1 MENLSYRIGRI
12 GCAAGAVL
20 LAGCGLTGMGG
31 TTGGHTTGPPVT
43 ITQATAPSALLA
55 VTPGGA
61 SGPALADLVASTAR
75 PNEDLSILQAV
86 TPARTIVA
94 SDSPAPAEMVIQGP
108 PAAPTGGQTAY
119 QSAQYAKKLKAW
131 RTAQAADVQATA
143 VQTSRGLSAWVS
155 GLKIE

>member
-55 VTPGGA
+55 VTAGGA

-94 SDSPAPAEMVIQGP
+94 SVSPGPAEMVIQGP

-119 QSAQYAKKLKAW
+119 QSEQDPQKLKRW
-131 RTAQAADVQATA
+131 RTEPDADLVAPA
-143 VQTSRGLSAWVS
+143 V
-155 GLKIE
+155 

>member
-55 VTPGGA
+55 VTAGGHPA
-61 SGPALADLVASTAR
+61 RLSPTWWPALPGRTKTSASCR
-75 PNEDLSILQAV
+75 
-86 TPARTIVA
+86 R
-94 SDSPAPAEMVIQGP
+94 
-108 PAAPTGGQTAY
+108 
-119 QSAQYAKKLKAW
+119 
-131 RTAQAADVQATA
+131 
-143 VQTSRGLSAWVS
+143 
-155 GLKIE
+155 